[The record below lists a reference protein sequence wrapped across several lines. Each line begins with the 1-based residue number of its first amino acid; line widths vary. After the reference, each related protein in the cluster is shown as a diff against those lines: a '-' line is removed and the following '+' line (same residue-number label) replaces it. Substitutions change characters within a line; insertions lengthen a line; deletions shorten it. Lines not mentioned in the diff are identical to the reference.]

1 MCIRDRVN
9 AIHAAEMHHSE
20 RIWNHLQSIDS
31 VTTLGNLA
39 DGPHVATLSF
49 TVAGMPAQQF
59 AEMLDAD
66 YHICC
71 RAGLHCAPQ
80 AHKAY
85 ATDTG
90 GGLDC
95 HLAIL
100 PSLRMLTIC

>member
-1 MCIRDRVN
+1 M
-9 AIHAAEMHHSE
+9 
-20 RIWNHLQSIDS
+20 QSIDS

-80 AHKAY
+80 AHNAY
-85 ATDTG
+85 ATDTSG
-90 GGLDC
+90 AVRLSPGYFTEPEDVD
-95 HLAIL
+95 HLLNAIDEL
-100 PSLRMLTIC
+100 CS